1 MTARQLDPVRRA
13 DPDLGAA
20 VQALILGRVALL
32 VLVVAMAVAFSEA
45 GLGIERQFPFGFLL
59 FMVGGLALAYHR
71 VWKSGADSRN
81 LVATQF
87 LVDVAT
93 TSYLVF
99 FTGGAESQFVPL
111 YLLSPLLGGVF
122 LSVGGGVLL
131 AALSSLAYVGFYLA
145 GGQGL
150 MPTTPYGL
158 TQNLGDSAQLLRMLL
173 YVPLLF
179 TVGVIGGYLG
189 RRLREGRRALEKARA
204 ELNLALFDTESI
216 LENMSS
222 GLVTVDADGIVRH
235 WNRAASEISACG
247 VGAVHGQ
254 SYVQAFG
261 PRLQEFTERLREA
274 LEQGVEGSRVE
285 ITVAKP
291 DGAKVPLGMS
301 TSLLRDPDGRRRGV
315 IGLFQDLSDVRA
327 LEERIRRRE
336 TLAAIGELSAGIAH
350 EIRNCLNPIS
360 GSVEVLQRELK
371 VEGENARLLELI
383 VRESERLDMFIRELL
398 DYARERPL
406 KCETLDLEVLLRDTV
421 EVAQCHPG
429 AEGKDLRFSGRG
441 EEVWA
446 HVDSEQMRQVLMNL
460 ILNGLEAIE
469 DEGWV
474 EVRIAA
480 GRGEPEA
487 VKSGKP
493 PTASSVKP
501 APSLVCIEVQDTGI
515 GIAAPEI
522 DLIFEPFYS
531 TKRGGTGLGLAI
543 ANRVVERHGG
553 ALEVESRL
561 GAGTTMRLWVPRVT
575 STARA
580 VAHAA

>member
-1 MTARQLDPVRRA
+1 MTARDADSARQP
-13 DPDLGAA
+13 DPDLGFA
-20 VQALILGRVALL
+20 VHALILGRVALL
-32 VLVVAMAVAFSEA
+32 VLVIAMAVVFSGA
-45 GLGIERQFPFGFLL
+45 GLGNERQFPFGFLL
-59 FMVGGLALAYHR
+59 FTVGGLALAYHR

-81 LVATQF
+81 LVATQL
-87 LVDVAT
+87 LVDVGT

-131 AALSSLAYVGFYLA
+131 AAFSSLAYVGFYVA
-145 GGQGL
+145 GRQGL

-179 TVGVIGGYLG
+179 MVGVIGGYLG

-204 ELNLALFDTESI
+204 ELTRALFDTASI

-247 VGAVHGQ
+247 AGAVHGQ
-254 SYVQAFG
+254 PYARAFG
-261 PRLQEFTERLREA
+261 PRFKEFTERLREA
-274 LEQGVEGSRVE
+274 LEEGVEGSRVE

-291 DGAKVPLGMS
+291 DGVKVPLGMS
-301 TSLLRDPDGRRRGV
+301 TSLLRDPDGKRRGV

-398 DYARERPL
+398 DYARERPI
-406 KCETLDLEVLLRDTV
+406 KCETLDLDALLRDTV
-421 EVAQCHPG
+421 DVAQRHPS
-429 AEGKDLRFSGRG
+429 AEGKNLRVSGQG

-474 EVRIAA
+474 EVRLAP
-480 GRGEPEA
+480 GRGQPL
-487 VKSGKP
+487 V
-493 PTASSVKP
+493 ASSGNP
-501 APSLVCIEVQDTGI
+501 APSLVCVEVQDTGI

-543 ANRVVERHGG
+543 AHRIVERHGG

>member
-1 MTARQLDPVRRA
+1 MTTHRPDAGAERDPQLG
-13 DPDLGAA
+13 LA
-20 VQALILGRVALL
+20 VQAVIWGRVALL
-32 VLVVAMAVAFSEA
+32 LLVTVMAQVFA
-45 GLGIERQFPFGFLL
+45 GSTMGIERQFPFGFFL
-59 FMVGGLALAYHR
+59 FTVAVLAMAYHR
-71 VWKSGADSRN
+71 VLKTGGDLRN
-81 LVATQF
+81 LLATQL

-122 LSVGGGVLL
+122 LSIGGGVLL
-131 AALSSLAYVGFYLA
+131 AALSSLAYAGFYLA
-145 GGQGL
+145 GKQGL

-158 TQNLGDSAQLLRMLL
+158 MQGLGDAALLLRMLL

-179 TVGVIGGYLG
+179 IVGVIGGYLG
-189 RRLREGRRALEKARA
+189 RRLKEGHRALESARA
-204 ELNLALFDTESI
+204 ELNRALFDTESI

-235 WNRAASEISACG
+235 WNRAASEISGC
-247 VGAVHGQ
+247 AVDAIRGRP
-254 SYVQAFG
+254 YAEAFG
-261 PRLQEFTERLREA
+261 PSLKEFTERVRDA
-274 LEQGVEGSRVE
+274 LERGLQANRAEMTIDKR
-285 ITVAKP
+285 
-291 DGAKVPLGMS
+291 DGTRTPLGLS
-301 TSLLRDPDGRRRGV
+301 TSILRDPDGQRRGV
-315 IGLFQDLSDVRA
+315 IGLFQDLSEVRA

-371 VEGENARLLELI
+371 VKGENARLLELI
-383 VRESERLDMFIRELL
+383 VRESERLDNFIRELL

-406 KCETLDLEVLLRDTV
+406 KCETLDLGELLRDL
-421 EVAQCHPG
+421 ADLARRHPA
-429 AEGKDLRFSGRG
+429 AEGKELTWSGASDDAS
-441 EEVWA
+441 V
-446 HVDSEQMRQVLMNL
+446 HVDSEQMRQVLLNL
-460 ILNGLEAIE
+460 VLNALEAV
-469 DEGWV
+469 EGEGQV

-480 GRGEPEA
+480 RRDRPASGSGA
-487 VKSGKP
+487 VR
-493 PTASSVKP
+493 AW
-501 APSLVCIEVQDTGI
+501 VCAEVQDNGI

-543 ANRVVERHGG
+543 ANRIVERHGG
-553 ALEVESRL
+553 VLEVESRL
-561 GAGTTMRLWVPRVT
+561 GAGTTMRVWLPRST
-575 STARA
+575 SPAKT

>member
-1 MTARQLDPVRRA
+1 MMAERRPDPSVEG
-13 DPDLGAA
+13 DLDLGLA
-20 VQALILGRVALL
+20 VQAVILGRVALL
-32 VLVVAMAVAFSEA
+32 GLVTAMAMVFS
-45 GLGIERQFPFGFLL
+45 GSPIGDERQFPFGFFLIT
-59 FMVGGLALAYHR
+59 VVGLALAYQR
-71 VWKSGADSRN
+71 VLKSGGDSRN
-81 LVATQF
+81 LLATQF

-131 AALSSLAYVGFYLA
+131 AALSSLAYAGFYLA
-145 GGQGL
+145 GRQGM
-150 MPTTPYGL
+150 MPTTPFGL
-158 TQNLGDSAQLLRMLL
+158 MQGLGDSALLLRMLL

-179 TVGVIGGYLG
+179 VVGVIGGYLG
-189 RRLREGRRALEKARA
+189 RRLNEGRKALADAQA
-204 ELNLALFDTESI
+204 ELNRALFDTESI

-235 WNRAASEISACG
+235 WNRAASEIAACA
-247 VGAVHGQ
+247 VGAMRGQ
-254 SYVQAFG
+254 PYVDAFG
-261 PRLQEFTERLREA
+261 PGLKEFTERLREA
-274 LEQGVEGSRVE
+274 LEQGTEGSRVA
-285 ITVAKP
+285 ISIVRPNGT
-291 DGAKVPLGMS
+291 KVPLGMS

-371 VEGENARLLELI
+371 VKGENARLLDLI
-383 VRESERLDMFIRELL
+383 VRESERLDNFIRELL

-406 KCETLDLEVLLRDTV
+406 KCETLDLDTLLKDTV
-421 EVAQCHPG
+421 DVAQRHPS
-429 AEGKDLRFSGRG
+429 AEGKTLRLTGEGRD
-441 EEVWA
+441 VHV

-460 ILNGLEAIE
+460 ILNALEA
-469 DEGWV
+469 V
-474 EVRIAA
+474 EADGRVDVRIDA
-480 GRGEPEA
+480 RR
-487 VKSGKP
+487 
-493 PTASSVKP
+493 VKP
-501 APSLVCIEVQDTGI
+501 AARTREASPSLVCVEVQDNGI
-515 GIAAPEI
+515 GIPTPEI
-522 DLIFEPFYS
+522 ELIFEPFYS

-543 ANRVVERHGG
+543 ANRIVERHGG
-553 ALEVESRL
+553 AMEVESRL
-561 GAGTTMRLWVPRVT
+561 GAGTTMRVWIPRTT
-575 STARA
+575 START

>member
-1 MTARQLDPVRRA
+1 MTSYRPESGVERDPH
-13 DPDLGAA
+13 LGLA
-20 VQALILGRVALL
+20 VQAVILGRVALL
-32 VLVVAMAVAFSEA
+32 LLVTLMAVAFS
-45 GLGIERQFPFGFLL
+45 GSTLGVERQFPFGFLL
-59 FMVGGLALAYHR
+59 FTVGGLALAYHR
-71 VWKSGADSRN
+71 VLKSGGDQRN
-81 LVATQF
+81 LLATQF

-131 AALSSLAYVGFYLA
+131 AALSSMAYAGFYLA
-145 GGQGL
+145 GSQGL

-158 TQNLGDSAQLLRMLL
+158 TQGLGDAAMLLRMLL

-179 TVGVIGGYLG
+179 VVGIIGGYLG
-189 RRLREGRRALEKARA
+189 RRLKEGSRALETARA
-204 ELNLALFDTESI
+204 ELNRALFDTESI

-235 WNRAASEISACG
+235 WNRAASEISGC
-247 VGAVHGQ
+247 AVETIRGRA
-254 SYVQAFG
+254 YVDAFG
-261 PRLQEFTERLREA
+261 PRLKDFTDRMRDA
-274 LEQGVEGSRVE
+274 LEQGAQSSRAEVGIE
-285 ITVAKP
+285 KP
-291 DGAKVPLGMS
+291 DGTKVPLGMS
-301 TSLLRDPDGRRRGV
+301 TSLLRDPDGQRRGV
-315 IGLFQDLSDVRA
+315 IGLFQDLSEVRA

-371 VEGENARLLELI
+371 VKGENARLLDLI
-383 VRESERLDMFIRELL
+383 VRESERLDNFIRELL

-406 KCETLDLEVLLRDTV
+406 KPETLDLATWVKDIV
-421 EVAQCHPG
+421 EVAQRHPG
-429 AEGKDLRFSGRG
+429 AEGKSLRFAGRG
-441 EEVWA
+441 EDTRVQ
-446 HVDSEQMRQVLMNL
+446 VDSDQMRQVVMNL
-460 ILNGLEAIE
+460 ILNALEA
-469 DEGWV
+469 V
-474 EVRIAA
+474 ETDGKVDVRIVSPREGPVGSSA
-480 GRGEPEA
+480 
-487 VKSGKP
+487 P
-493 PTASSVKP
+493 PVSPFSCV
-501 APSLVCIEVQDTGI
+501 EVQDNGI

-522 DLIFEPFYS
+522 EMIFEPFYS

-543 ANRVVERHGG
+543 ANRIVERHGG

-561 GAGTTMRLWVPRVT
+561 GAGTTMRLWIPRVT
-575 STARA
+575 START

>member
-1 MTARQLDPVRRA
+1 MRLRDS
-13 DPDLGAA
+13 DPDPA

-32 VLVVAMAVAFSEA
+32 ALVIAMAVAFSGG
-45 GLGIERQFPFGFLL
+45 GLGLARQFPFGFLL
-59 FMVGGLALAYHR
+59 FTVGGLALAYHR
-71 VWKSGADSRN
+71 VWRSGADSRN

-87 LVDVAT
+87 IVDVAT

-111 YLLSPLLGGVF
+111 YLLSPLLGGIF
-122 LSVGGGVLL
+122 LSVRGGVFL
-131 AALSSLAYVGFYLA
+131 AGLSTLAYAGFYVA
-145 GGQGL
+145 GRQGL

-158 TQNLGDSAQLLRMLL
+158 TQSLGDAAQLLRMLL

-179 TVGVIGGYLG
+179 TVGVIGGTLG
-189 RRLREGRRALEKARA
+189 RRLREGRRALEKARD
-204 ELNLALFDTESI
+204 ELNRALFDTETI

-235 WNRAASEISACG
+235 WNRAASEISACAA
-247 VGAVHGQ
+247 GAVRGQ
-254 SYVQAFG
+254 PYVGAFG
-261 PRLQEFTERLREA
+261 PRLAEFTERLREA

-285 ITVAKP
+285 IMIAKP
-291 DGAKVPLGMS
+291 DGSKLPLGMS
-301 TSLLRDPDGRRRGV
+301 TSLLRDPDGRPRGV

-371 VEGENARLLELI
+371 VAGENARLLDLI

-406 KCETLDLEVLLRDTV
+406 KCETLDLESLLRDTV
-421 EVAQCHPG
+421 DVARRHPS
-429 AEGKDLRFSGRG
+429 AEGRTLRFSGQG
-441 EEVWA
+441 DDVWV

-460 ILNGLEAIE
+460 ILNALEAVE
-469 DEGWV
+469 DEEAGWV
-474 EVRIAA
+474 EVRIAT
-480 GRGEPEA
+480 GRERPEA
-487 VKSGKP
+487 QASRKAEPATGSKP
-493 PTASSVKP
+493 KP
-501 APSLVCIEVQDTGI
+501 ALVCVEIQDTGI

-543 ANRVVERHGG
+543 ANRIVERHGG

>member
-1 MTARQLDPVRRA
+1 MTTHRPDEGVERDPQLG
-13 DPDLGAA
+13 LA
-20 VQALILGRVALL
+20 VQAVILGRVALL
-32 VLVVAMAVAFSEA
+32 VLVTMMAVAFSGSA
-45 GLGIERQFPFGFLL
+45 LGVERQFPFGFFL
-59 FMVGGLALAYHR
+59 FTVGVLALAYHR
-71 VWKSGADSRN
+71 VLKTGGDLRN
-81 LVATQF
+81 LLATQF

-122 LSVGGGVLL
+122 LSIGGGVLL
-131 AALSSLAYVGFYLA
+131 AALASLAYAGFYVA
-145 GGQGL
+145 GVQGL

-158 TQNLGDSAQLLRMLL
+158 TQGLGDAALLLRMLL

-179 TVGVIGGYLG
+179 VVGVIGGYLG
-189 RRLREGRRALEKARA
+189 RRLKEGRRALETARE
-204 ELNLALFDTESI
+204 ELNRALFDTESI

-235 WNRAASEISACG
+235 WNRAASEISGC
-247 VGAVHGQ
+247 AVDSIRGRPF
-254 SYVQAFG
+254 ADGFG
-261 PRLQEFTERLREA
+261 PSLKEFTDRVRDA
-274 LEQGVEGSRVE
+274 LERGIQSNRAEMTIE
-285 ITVAKP
+285 KP
-291 DGAKVPLGMS
+291 DGTRMPLGLS
-301 TSLLRDPDGRRRGV
+301 TSLLRDPEGKRRGV
-315 IGLFQDLSDVRA
+315 IGLFQDLSEVRA
-327 LEERIRRRE
+327 LEDRIRRRE

-371 VEGENARLLELI
+371 VKGENARLLDLI
-383 VRESERLDMFIRELL
+383 VRESERLDNFIRELL

-406 KCETLDLEVLLRDTV
+406 KCETLDLAELLRDLV
-421 EVAQCHPG
+421 EVARRHPD
-429 AEGKDLRFSGRG
+429 AEGKNLSFTGPG
-441 EEVWA
+441 EDVCV

-460 ILNGLEAIE
+460 VLNAFEAVE
-469 DEGWV
+469 AEGQV

-480 GRGEPEA
+480 RRDRPGETPGA
-487 VKSGKP
+487 ARSW
-493 PTASSVKP
+493 
-501 APSLVCIEVQDTGI
+501 VCVEVQDNGI
-515 GIAAPEI
+515 GIAAPEV

-543 ANRVVERHGG
+543 ANRIVERHGG

-561 GAGTTMRLWVPRVT
+561 GAGTTMRVWVPRST
-575 STARA
+575 SAAKT